1 MKDTHSEHTADG
13 AASAPRVGKE
23 ADAPIDDGRTVSP
36 MTAEWMPWNA
46 GRTVPGRTR
55 KEKEEKGGEER
66 SGRKGE
72 TLTKEEKRAMPTYKA
87 TAVYAMLRGAFMAH
101 LPVIGGL
108 ALVAAV
114 LFGLACLWLMPH

>member
-1 MKDTHSEHTADG
+1 MKDARTEHTADET
-13 AASAPRVGKE
+13 AVPATRAGKE
-23 ADAPIDDGRTVSP
+23 TDAPIDDGRTVSP
-36 MTAEWMPWNA
+36 MTAEWMPWNV
-46 GRTVPGRTR
+46 GRTAPGRAR

-72 TLTKEEKRAMPTYKA
+72 TLTREEKR
-87 TAVYAMLRGAFMAH
+87 AMLRGAFMAH